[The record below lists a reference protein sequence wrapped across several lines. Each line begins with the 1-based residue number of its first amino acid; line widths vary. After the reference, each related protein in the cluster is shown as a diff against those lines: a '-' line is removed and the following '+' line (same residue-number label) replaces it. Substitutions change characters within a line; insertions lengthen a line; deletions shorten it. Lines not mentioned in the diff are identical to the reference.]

1 MSTWFGSTWS
11 TVGFVMLST
20 TATYASA
27 VVSVRLAGR
36 RTLAQMSA
44 FDAVITI
51 ALGSIVAT
59 TAVSAA
65 TSYAEGMT
73 AVVTL
78 LVLQVALA
86 WARRRWP
93 ALQPVVEARAEVVA
107 DRGRMSLPH
116 GLTTSQMTGDELR
129 ARLRQSGH
137 ADPPPAGIVVLEAD
151 GKVSVLADEEQ
162 AAAVR
167 DLLGRR

>member
-1 MSTWFGSTWS
+1 MSTWFGSTWG
-11 TVGFVMLST
+11 TVGFIVLST

-27 VVSVRLAGR
+27 VACVRLAGR
-36 RTLAQMSA
+36 RTVAQMSA

-59 TAVSAA
+59 TAVSAT
-65 TSYAEGMT
+65 TSYVEGMT
-73 AVVTL
+73 ALVTL
-78 LVLQVALA
+78 LVLQVVLA

-93 ALQPVVEARAEVVA
+93 ALHHAVEAGAEVVA
-107 DRGRMSLPH
+107 DRGRISLPR
-116 GLTTSQMTGDELR
+116 GLTTSQMSGEELR

-137 ADPPPAGIVVLEAD
+137 AAPPPAGIVLLEAD
-151 GKVSVLADEEQ
+151 GKVSVLADEAE

-167 DLLGRR
+167 DLLGRG